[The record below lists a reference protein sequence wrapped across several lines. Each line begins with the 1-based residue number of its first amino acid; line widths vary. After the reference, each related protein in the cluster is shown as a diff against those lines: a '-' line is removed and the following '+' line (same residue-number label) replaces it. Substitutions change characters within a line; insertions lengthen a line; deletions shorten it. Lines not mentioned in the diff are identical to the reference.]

1 MERFTT
7 KNDIL
12 MLRCFPLNWEI
23 TQKYAYD
30 YEPNPELYVIN
41 VGSLSD
47 MWQCLLHPE
56 TMIISFTSLH
66 YSNDEVYRFKVDTIE
81 EASEMVLKFAK
92 GMNILD
98 SLDNT
103 IYMIKKL

>member
-7 KNDIL
+7 SNDIL
-12 MLRCFPLNWEI
+12 MLRCIPLNWEI
-23 TQKYAYD
+23 VQKYALE

-47 MWQCLLHPE
+47 MWQCLFNPE

-66 YSNDEVYRFKVDTIE
+66 YSNHGVYRFKVDTIE
-81 EASEMVLKFAK
+81 EASQMVLKFAEGMDQMENLK
-92 GMNILD
+92 G
-98 SLDNT
+98 T
-103 IYMIKKL
+103 IYYN